1 MWFTFCT
8 EVFRPVYDGF
18 TSHNIM
24 EKYASV
30 YKKCIQYMHQVAD
43 FANIILNKLSLELV
57 HYGSPEQCLSYGRF
71 HYIYTIVLTVQVKYG
86 H

>member
-1 MWFTFCT
+1 
-8 EVFRPVYDGF
+8 
-18 TSHNIM
+18 
-24 EKYASV
+24 
-30 YKKCIQYMHQVAD
+30 MHQVAD
-43 FANIILNKLSLELV
+43 FANIILNKLSPELV